1 MAIKPVTNTNAPNES
16 TINRGEQTSLR
27 SEKGNSKVVIKK
39 GTGLNAGQGFSI
51 GLKEIDTAVINHI
64 RNIMKPVVRESNE
77 IIKVPVMYG
86 NEERWKSVRSRGVLR
101 DKNGVIILP
110 VIVIK
115 RTSLTMNPDMPL
127 SFDND
132 VRGKFIS
139 VIRSS
144 NGWSKNNRYD
154 RFSVL
159 TGQKPVEEFVKTGM
173 PDFVICSYSIVMMTS
188 FMEQMNDLNTIMVEH
203 LETYWGDSTSYKF
216 LSGLDG
222 SISNVSEMTVD
233 SERLIKNEFSISIK
247 GYVIPEFTSNVFGT
261 TAEIQ
266 KSRTP
271 SKVTFG
277 FEGDATDKQVGK

>member
-16 TINRGEQTSLR
+16 TINRGEQRSFR
-27 SEKGNSKVVIKK
+27 SEKGNAKVVIKK
-39 GTGLNAGQGFSI
+39 GTGLNAGKGFSI

-64 RNIMKPVVRESNE
+64 RNIMKPIVRESNE

-86 NEERWKSVRSRGVLR
+86 NEERWKSVRGRGVLR

-132 VRGKFIS
+132 VKGKYIS

-159 TGQKPVEEFVKTGM
+159 TGQKPVEEFIKTGM
-173 PDFVICSYSIVMMTS
+173 PDFVVCTYSIVMMTA
-188 FMEQMNDLNTIMVEH
+188 FMEQMNDLNTIWIEH

-216 LSGLDG
+216 LSALSGD
-222 SISNVSEMTVD
+222 ISNEVQMESD
-233 SERLIKNEFSISIK
+233 GERLVRNELTLEIK
-247 GYVIPEFTSNVFGT
+247 GYMIPEFTDNVFGKT
-261 TAEIQ
+261 PEA
-266 KSRTP
+266 SRGYTP
-271 SKVTFG
+271 KKVVFSETIL
-277 FEGDATDKQVGK
+277 

>member
-1 MAIKPVTNTNAPNES
+1 MAIKPVTNTNAPNKS
-16 TINRGEQTSLR
+16 TINRGEQRSFR
-27 SEKGNSKVVIKK
+27 SEKGNAKVVIKK

-101 DKNGVIILP
+101 DKNGIIILP

-139 VIRSS
+139 VVRSS

-159 TGQKPVEEFVKTGM
+159 TGQKPVEEFIKTGM
-173 PDFVICSYSIVMMTS
+173 PDFVICTYSIVMMTA

-216 LSGLDG
+216 LSALSGD
-222 SISNVSEMTVD
+222 ISNEVQMESD
-233 SERLIKNEFSISIK
+233 GERLVRNELTLEIK
-247 GYVIPEFTSNVFGT
+247 GYMIPEFTDNVFGK
-261 TAEIQ
+261 TAEAA
-266 KSRTP
+266 RGYTP
-271 SKVTFG
+271 KKVVFSETIL
-277 FEGDATDKQVGK
+277 

>member
-16 TINRGEQTSLR
+16 TINRGEQRSFR
-27 SEKGNSKVVIKK
+27 SEKGNAKVVIKK
-39 GTGLNAGQGFSI
+39 GTGLNAGKGFSI

-64 RNIMKPVVRESNE
+64 RNVMKPVVRESNE

-86 NEERWKSVRSRGVLR
+86 NEERWKSVRGRGVLR

-132 VRGKFIS
+132 VKGKYIT

-173 PDFVICSYSIVMMTS
+173 PDFVICSYSIVMMTA

-203 LETYWGDSTSYKF
+203 LETYWGDSNSYRF
-216 LSGLDG
+216 LSALSGD
-222 SISNVSEMTVD
+222 ISNEVQMESD
-233 SERLIKNEFSISIK
+233 GERLVRNELALEIK
-247 GYVIPEFTSNVFGT
+247 GYMIPEFTDNIFGK
-261 TAEIQ
+261 TAEAG
-266 KSRTP
+266 RGYTP
-271 SKVTFG
+271 KKVVFSETIL
-277 FEGDATDKQVGK
+277 

>member
-16 TINRGEQTSLR
+16 TINRGEQRSFR
-27 SEKGNSKVVIKK
+27 SEKGNAKVVIKK
-39 GTGLNAGQGFSI
+39 GTGLNAGKGFSI

-86 NEERWKSVRSRGVLR
+86 NEERWKSVRGRGVLR
-101 DKNGVIILP
+101 DKNGVVILP

-132 VRGKFIS
+132 VKGKFIS

-203 LETYWGDSTSYKF
+203 LETYWGDQTSYKF
-216 LSGLDG
+216 LSALSGD
-222 SISNVSEMTVD
+222 ISNEVQMESD
-233 SERLIKNEFSISIK
+233 GERLVRNELALEIK
-247 GYVIPEFTSNVFGT
+247 GYMIPEFTDNIFGK
-261 TAEIQ
+261 TAEAG
-266 KSRTP
+266 RGYTP
-271 SKVTFG
+271 KKVVFSETIL
-277 FEGDATDKQVGK
+277 

>member
-1 MAIKPVTNTNAPNES
+1 MAIKPVTNTNAPNKS
-16 TINRGEQTSLR
+16 TINRGEQRSFR
-27 SEKGNSKVVIKK
+27 SEKGNAKVVIKK

-101 DKNGVIILP
+101 DKNGIIILP

-132 VRGKFIS
+132 VRGKFVS
-139 VIRSS
+139 VVRSS

-159 TGQKPVEEFVKTGM
+159 TGQKPVEEFIKTGM
-173 PDFVICSYSIVMMTS
+173 PDFVICSYSIVMMTA

-216 LSGLDG
+216 LSAMSGD
-222 SISNVSEMTVD
+222 ISNEVQMESD
-233 SERLIKNEFSISIK
+233 GERLVRNELTLEIK
-247 GYVIPEFTSNVFGT
+247 GYMIPEFTDNVFGK
-261 TAEIQ
+261 TAEAGRGYIP
-266 KSRTP
+266 K
-271 SKVTFG
+271 KVVFSETIL
-277 FEGDATDKQVGK
+277 

>member
-16 TINRGEQTSLR
+16 TINRGEQKSFR
-27 SEKGNSKVVIKK
+27 SEKGNAKVVIKK
-39 GTGLNAGQGFSI
+39 GTGLNAGKGFSI

-64 RNIMKPVVRESNE
+64 RNVMKPVVRESNE

-86 NEERWKSVRSRGVLR
+86 NEERWKSVRGRGVLR
-101 DKNGVIILP
+101 DKNGVVILP

-132 VRGKFIS
+132 VKGKYIS
-139 VIRSS
+139 VVRSS

-173 PDFVICSYSIVMMTS
+173 PDFVICSYSIVMMTA

-203 LETYWGDSTSYKF
+203 LETYWGDSNSYRF
-216 LSGLDG
+216 LSALSGD
-222 SISNVSEMTVD
+222 ISNEVQMESD
-233 SERLIKNEFSISIK
+233 GERLVRNELALEIK
-247 GYVIPEFTSNVFGT
+247 GYMIPEFTDNIFGK
-261 TAEIQ
+261 TAEAG
-266 KSRTP
+266 RGYTP
-271 SKVTFG
+271 KKVVFSETIL
-277 FEGDATDKQVGK
+277 

>member
-1 MAIKPVTNTNAPNES
+1 MAIKPVTNPNVLNKSEVS
-16 TINRGEQTSLR
+16 RGEQRSIR
-27 SEKGNSKVVIKK
+27 SEKGNAKVTIKK
-39 GTGLNAGQGFSI
+39 PGGRDAGKGYSI
-51 GLKEIDTAVINHI
+51 TLKDIDTAVINHI

-101 DKNGVIILP
+101 DRNGVIILP
-110 VIVIK
+110 VMVIK
-115 RTSLTMNPDMPL
+115 RTSVSMNDQMPL

-159 TGQKPVEEFVKTGM
+159 TGQKPIEEFIKTGM
-173 PDFVICSYSIVMMTS
+173 PDFVICTYSIVMMTA

-203 LETYWGDSTSYKF
+203 LETYWGDPTSYKF
-216 LSGLDG
+216 LSAISGDIADATELESDG
-222 SISNVSEMTVD
+222 
-233 SERLIKNEFSISIK
+233 ERIIKNELTITINA
-247 GYVIPEFTSNVFGT
+247 YMIPEFTDNVFGKT
-261 TAEIQ
+261 SEMKRAYTN
-266 KSRTP
+266 K
-271 SKVTFG
+271 KVTFS
-277 FEGDATDKQVGK
+277 EKII

>member
-1 MAIKPVTNTNAPNES
+1 MAIKPVTNTNALNES
-16 TINRGEQTSLR
+16 TINRGEQR
-27 SEKGNSKVVIKK
+27 SFRSDKGNAKVVIKK

-86 NEERWKSVRSRGVLR
+86 NEERWKSVRGRGVLR
-101 DKNGVIILP
+101 DKNGVVILP

-139 VIRSS
+139 VVRSS

-203 LETYWGDSTSYKF
+203 LETYWGDQTSYKF
-216 LSGLDG
+216 LSALSGD
-222 SISNVSEMTVD
+222 ISNEVQMESD
-233 SERLIKNEFSISIK
+233 GERLVRNELTLEIK
-247 GYVIPEFTSNVFGT
+247 GYMIPEFTDNICGK
-261 TAEIQ
+261 TAEA
-266 KSRTP
+266 SRGYIP
-271 SKVTFG
+271 KKVVFSETIL
-277 FEGDATDKQVGK
+277 

>member
-16 TINRGEQTSLR
+16 TINRGEQRSFR
-27 SEKGNSKVVIKK
+27 SEKGNAKVVIKK
-39 GTGLNAGQGFSI
+39 GTGLNAGKGFSI

-64 RNIMKPVVRESNE
+64 RNVMKPVVRESNE

-86 NEERWKSVRSRGVLR
+86 NEERWKSVRGRGVLR

-139 VIRSS
+139 VVRSS

-159 TGQKPVEEFVKTGM
+159 TGQKPVEEFIKTGM
-173 PDFVICSYSIVMMTS
+173 PDFVICSYSIVMMTA

-203 LETYWGDSTSYKF
+203 LETYWGDSTSYRF
-216 LSGLDG
+216 LSALSGD
-222 SISNVSEMTVD
+222 ISNEVQMESD
-233 SERLIKNEFSISIK
+233 GERLVRNELALEIK
-247 GYVIPEFTSNVFGT
+247 GYMIPEFTDNVFGK
-261 TAEIQ
+261 TAEAG
-266 KSRTP
+266 RGYTP
-271 SKVTFG
+271 KKVVFSETIL
-277 FEGDATDKQVGK
+277 